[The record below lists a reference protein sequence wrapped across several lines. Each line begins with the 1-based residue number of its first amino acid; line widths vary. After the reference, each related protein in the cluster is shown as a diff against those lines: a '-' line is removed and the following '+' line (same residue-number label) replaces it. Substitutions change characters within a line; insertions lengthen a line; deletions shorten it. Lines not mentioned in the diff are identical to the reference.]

1 MILIAFTA
9 FGTTK
14 PSRRTLPKAVQPRL
28 HSRNVLHDRVAASNR
43 DLNVFGRTLQ
53 HPAPRLL
60 ERISK
65 RRGQLKPKAKD
76 DESRFRPY
84 CNSSS
89 GEPSIG
95 VRFVAGRHAWTVVL
109 GEDLADQFSAAPHA
123 DLVEDRLE
131 VITHGVRR
139 DVQLLGDLGR

>member
-1 MILIAFTA
+1 MRESSPVRLCTA
-9 FGTTK
+9 
-14 PSRRTLPKAVQPRL
+14 P
-28 HSRNVLHDRVAASNR
+28 VAAR
-43 DLNVFGRTLQ
+43 LQ
-53 HPAPRLL
+53 HAASEARSQHADIYL

-109 GEDLADQFSAAPHA
+109 GEDLADEFSAAPHA

-131 VITHGVRR
+131 VITHGVGR
-139 DVQLLGDLGR
+139 DVQLLGD